1 MFDFVTLARWRQKI
15 KSGPVWIKSVWVFA
29 QLYKM
34 LRDKY
39 ANISEWF
46 SQTNLLRAGLSLRNL
61 KNLFFLFTLLKH
73 YQTPSRTQAQSN
85 RDFCSL
91 CDHLTIIYASVFFDV
106 DFVYIFWKFY
116 QQRGGGKSCVKWV
129 RSSLPNARSSRERNW
144 KTYFP
149 SLIGLACRSLIG
161 SFFYVIKI
169 VTEPPL
175 ITVVFVTSLS
185 NKNKH
190 PIAN

>member
-1 MFDFVTLARWRQKI
+1 MFFFYSKVCLTLSHSHAGDK
-15 KSGPVWIKSVWVFA
+15 KSGPVWINTVWVFA

-39 ANISEWF
+39 ANITKWF

-73 YQTPSRTQAQSN
+73 YQTPSRTQTQSN

-116 QQRGGGKSCVKWV
+116 QQRGGGKVASNG
-129 RSSLPNARSSRERNW
+129 SDPALHIAQSSRERNW

-149 SLIGLACRSLIG
+149 SLISLACRSLVG
-161 SFFYVIKI
+161 SFFFRYQDRHRTPTRHSGIRNQFIK
-169 VTEPPL
+169 
-175 ITVVFVTSLS
+175 
-185 NKNKH
+185 
-190 PIAN
+190 

>member
-1 MFDFVTLARWRQKI
+1 MFFFYSKVCLTLSHSHVGDKK

-161 SFFYVIKI
+161 SFFLRYQDRHRTPTHHSGIRNQFIK
-169 VTEPPL
+169 
-175 ITVVFVTSLS
+175 
-185 NKNKH
+185 
-190 PIAN
+190 